1 MIVGESNSTQKIL
14 EAAFKQ
20 IEKEHDIHLE
30 SVEFETRQLPRG
42 IGEER
47 VKREVVAITWKAT
60 SA

>member
-20 IEKEHDIHLE
+20 VEKEHNVHLE

-42 IGEER
+42 IGDER